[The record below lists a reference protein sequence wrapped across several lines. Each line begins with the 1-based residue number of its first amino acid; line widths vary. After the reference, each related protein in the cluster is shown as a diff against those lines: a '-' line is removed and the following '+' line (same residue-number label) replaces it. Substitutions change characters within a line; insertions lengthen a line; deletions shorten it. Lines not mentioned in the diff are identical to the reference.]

1 MRQLF
6 TLCLLAFVLTNVQA
20 QTSVWKVSSGE
31 NEIYLAG
38 SIHLLKE
45 SDYPLPKDFDDA
57 FNKSQKVVFETD
69 IDKLNDPQIA
79 QILLSKAM
87 IPDNKTLKDILS
99 EEVYKRLET
108 ESGKLSIPL
117 ASLSRFKPSMVIV
130 TMSGIKLQQM
140 GVTADG
146 VDQHFHNK
154 AKEHGKTLGFLET
167 VEEQLD
173 ILTSMGEGNED
184 SFVNYSL
191 EDMDDMESVMDEMTE
206 NWRNGSSDLMITQ
219 LVEMKNEYPDIYK
232 SIMVDRN
239 NNWMPQ
245 IEEFM
250 KDEATEFVIVGAL
263 HLHGPD
269 GLLEMLKAKGY
280 QIEQLQ

>member
-1 MRQLF
+1 MKQLF
-6 TLCLLAFVLTNVQA
+6 TLFLLFFVLTKAQA
-20 QTSVWKVSSGE
+20 QTSVWRVSSGG

-45 SDYPLPKDFDDA
+45 SDYPLPKEFDIA
-57 FNKSQKVVFETD
+57 FNKSKKVVFETD

-79 QILLSKAM
+79 QVLLSKAM
-87 IPDNKTLKDILS
+87 IPDNKTLKDVLS
-99 EEVYKRLET
+99 EEVYKKLEQ
-108 ESGKLSIPL
+108 ECNKLSIPL

-146 VDQHFHNK
+146 VDQHFHKK
-154 AKEHGKTLGFLET
+154 AKEHEKTLGFLET

-191 EDMDDMESVMDEMTE
+191 EDMDDMESAMDEMTK

-219 LVEMKNEYPDIYK
+219 LTEMKNEYPDIYK

-245 IEEFM
+245 IEGFIN
-250 KDEATEFVIVGAL
+250 DEVTEFVIVGAL

-269 GLLEMLKAKGY
+269 GLLNMLKAKGY
-280 QIEQLQ
+280 KVEQLQ